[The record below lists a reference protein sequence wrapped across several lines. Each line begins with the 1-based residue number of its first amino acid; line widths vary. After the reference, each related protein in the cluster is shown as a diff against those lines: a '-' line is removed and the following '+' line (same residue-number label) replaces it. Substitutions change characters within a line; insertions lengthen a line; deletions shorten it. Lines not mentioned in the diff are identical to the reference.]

1 MALEKMR
8 PRKSQAKTDSPLLNT
23 IRQLSLIQKDE
34 GSVLETHISLRNGW
48 AVAFNGV
55 IAMGEPIK
63 EDLATCP
70 NGLLLKE
77 ALSKC
82 GQGFSI
88 TQNEHNLLIKSDK
101 FKALVPCL
109 ALTELQPA
117 FPDPPCALISDAF
130 KHSLSLVAPL
140 ALDEG
145 SVVTASVLIHNG
157 TCISTDRLVLIQAW
171 HGIDL
176 PPMLALPKALI
187 KPLISNPKK
196 LAQFGLSKSSCTF
209 YYEDGSW
216 IKTQFFNEKWP
227 DVGTILDKK
236 ASPWPIPEN
245 FYTGVKAL
253 EKFSETGFVYFD
265 SNVMRSHEED
275 LKGASYDVYG
285 LPKGPVLNIKQ
296 LKMIEPL
303 IKTVDFLVPHCNHK
317 MTLFFGE
324 RVRGAIAGRV

>member
-1 MALEKMR
+1 MR
-8 PRKSQAKTDSPLLNT
+8 QRKQTTTDNPLLNT

-34 GSVLETHISLRNGW
+34 GSVLETHVALRNGW

-55 IAMGEPIK
+55 IAIGEPIK
-63 EDLATCP
+63 EDLSTCP

-88 TQNEHNLLIKSDK
+88 TQNAHNLLIKSQK
-101 FKALVPCL
+101 FQALIPCL
-109 ALTELQPA
+109 PLTELQPA
-117 FPDPPCALISDAF
+117 FPDPPIASVSDAF
-130 KHSLSLVAPL
+130 KYALSLVAPL
-140 ALDEG
+140 ALDEA

-196 LAQFGLSKSSCTF
+196 LEKFGLSKSSCTF

-227 DVGTILDKK
+227 DVSIILDKK
-236 ASPWPIPEN
+236 ASVWPLPEN
-245 FYTGVKAL
+245 FYEGVKAL
-253 EKFSETGFVYFD
+253 DKFSESGDVYFD
-265 SNVMRSHEED
+265 SNLMRSHRD
-275 LKGASYDVYG
+275 AGKGASYEVYG
-285 LPKGPVLNIKQ
+285 LPKGPTLNIRQ
-296 LKMIEPL
+296 LKMVEPL
-303 IKTVDFLVPHCNHK
+303 IKTVDFLVPHGDHR
-317 MTLFFGE
+317 MTLFYGDK
-324 RVRGAIAGRV
+324 VRGAIAGRVNQ